1 MNIMSNLTPSQKQQI
16 ADALSARKVQLCSE
30 IQSEL
35 QRSGHEHFADLAGE
49 VADAGDASV
58 ADMMVDHDIA
68 IVSRQVEEL
77 TQVETAQKRVNADGY
92 GDCEECGAEI
102 GLSRL
107 LIVPHATRCIACQGQ
122 HEKMY
127 AHESTPKM

>member
-1 MNIMSNLTPSQKQQI
+1 MSTLSVTQKEQI
-16 ADALSARKVQLCSE
+16 TASLNARRMQLCAE

-68 IVSRQVEEL
+68 IVRRQVEEL
-77 TQVETAQKRVNADGY
+77 TQVETAQKRVNADDF

-102 GLSRL
+102 GLNRL
-107 LIVPHATRCIACQGQ
+107 LAVPHATRCIACQGQ
-122 HEKMY
+122 HEKMF